1 MRVRFLRILALSVSS
16 FLFSF
21 PTLSDSSPAPL
32 RPGTRVLLDAHN
44 CYPYYEWWFDRM
56 DRALS
61 AGTPLAIEQDLL
73 WTKNP
78 RTGTM
83 TSLVSHG
90 APPTGTEPGMRE
102 YFFERVRPI
111 VEKALREGNHGDW
124 PLITLNLDLKSEEPE
139 HLGAIWQLLSQYQ
152 NWLTTAPRT
161 GTIDRMETLEVR
173 PVLVL
178 TGESDAQKAVFYDQ
192 VADGGKLL
200 VFGAVRTNTHDPSAP
215 PEGLAPNRADN
226 YRRWWNNS
234 WRVVEPEG
242 QSKAGDWTPEKES
255 RLKQLVR
262 YAHSNNLW
270 IRFYTLDG
278 ATKQELSCNGWFS
291 SYNFGSK
298 EAVRKRWEAAARA
311 GVDYIASDQYEE
323 VGALLKS
330 IRPNRAMTKPNP
342 IEARP
347 VRIHSRNVRSAAR

>member
-1 MRVRFLRILALSVSS
+1 
-16 FLFSF
+16 
-21 PTLSDSSPAPL
+21 
-32 RPGTRVLLDAHN
+32 
-44 CYPYYEWWFDRM
+44 
-56 DRALS
+56 
-61 AGTPLAIEQDLL
+61 
-73 WTKNP
+73 
-78 RTGTM
+78 
-83 TSLVSHG
+83 
-90 APPTGTEPGMRE
+90 MRE

-139 HLGAIWQLLSQYQ
+139 HLAAIWQLLSQYQ
-152 NWLTTAPRT
+152 DWLTTAPRT
-161 GTIDRMETLEVR
+161 ATIDGMETLEVR

-192 VADGGKLL
+192 VAEGGKLL
-200 VFGAVRTNTHDPSAP
+200 AFGAVRTNTHDPSAP

-226 YRRWWNNS
+226 YHRWWNNR

-311 GVDYIASDQYEE
+311 SVDYIASDQYEE
-323 VGALLKS
+323 TRRLPQ
-330 IRPNRAMTKPNP
+330 IPQIT
-342 IEARP
+342 
-347 VRIHSRNVRSAAR
+347 